1 MYIIVGLGNPGREY
15 ADTRHNMG
23 FMALDILAARHN
35 IDIRKENFRSV
46 YGEGRIGTER
56 VILAKPLTFM
66 NNSGWAVRDL
76 VNWFK
81 IEHDQL
87 IVIYDDIDLDPGD
100 LRIREKGSS
109 GSHNGMKSVIY
120 QLGFDDFPRIRVGVG
135 APEGGRDLI
144 AHVMSMPTGE
154 ALDKVKAALNDAA
167 DAAEL
172 MVSGR
177 IADAQMRFNKKPKRK
192 PNCCWRISCRLKAK
206 FRTLCTKPCVTLPS
220 AAANGC
226 VHSWCL
232 PRPNWAKQTKM
243 PSSRRWRPSK
253 WYTSIRW
260 FTTICRRWTTTVCA
274 AANRPAMCNTMKQPP
289 FWSAMRCKPKP
300 LMY

>member
-192 PNCCWRISCRLKAK
+192 KKEEAKKAVEAGYWPLYRYNPDLAKEGKNPFTLDSKPAKTDYKDFIMGEVRYASLKK
-206 FRTLCTKPCVTLPS
+206 LF
-220 AAANGC
+220 
-226 VHSWCL
+226 
-232 PRPNWAKQTKM
+232 
-243 PSSRRWRPSK
+243 
-253 WYTSIRW
+253 
-260 FTTICRRWTTTVCA
+260 
-274 AANRPAMCNTMKQPP
+274 PAVADQLFDRAEKEAENKYEYYKKL
-289 FWSAMRCKPKP
+289 SE
-300 LMY
+300 LD

>member
-1 MYIIVGLGNPGREY
+1 MEIEHGAVVTQRLVKLLFAGDLFGDIKLTADLRERIKQSDVMT
-15 ADTRHNMG
+15 AG
-23 FMALDILAARHN
+23 G
-35 IDIRKENFRSV
+35 SV

-144 AHVMSMPTGE
+144 AHVMSMPSGE

-192 PNCCWRISCRLKAK
+192 KKEEAKKAEAENAEQK
-206 FRTLCTKPCVTLPS
+206 GETKDE
-220 AAANGC
+220 
-226 VHSWCL
+226 
-232 PRPNWAKQTKM
+232 
-243 PSSRRWRPSK
+243 
-253 WYTSIRW
+253 
-260 FTTICRRWTTTVCA
+260 
-274 AANRPAMCNTMKQPP
+274 
-289 FWSAMRCKPKP
+289 
-300 LMY
+300 

>member
-1 MYIIVGLGNPGREY
+1 
-15 ADTRHNMG
+15 
-23 FMALDILAARHN
+23 
-35 IDIRKENFRSV
+35 
-46 YGEGRIGTER
+46 
-56 VILAKPLTFM
+56 M

-154 ALDKVKAALNDAA
+154 ALDKVKSALNDAA

-192 PNCCWRISCRLKAK
+192 KKEEAKKAEAENAEQK
-206 FRTLCTKPCVTLPS
+206 GETKDE
-220 AAANGC
+220 
-226 VHSWCL
+226 
-232 PRPNWAKQTKM
+232 
-243 PSSRRWRPSK
+243 
-253 WYTSIRW
+253 
-260 FTTICRRWTTTVCA
+260 
-274 AANRPAMCNTMKQPP
+274 
-289 FWSAMRCKPKP
+289 
-300 LMY
+300 

>member
-109 GSHNGMKSVIY
+109 GSHNGMKSII
-120 QLGFDDFPRIRVGVG
+120 QCLGSDRFKRIRIGIGEPVHTGV
-135 APEGGRDLI
+135 DYVL
-144 AHVMSMPTGE
+144 SKPTGE
-154 ALDKVKAALNDAA
+154 SLEKTQEGVQTAAKAVRDFLLHDWNYAMNH
-167 DAAEL
+167 
-172 MVSGR
+172 
-177 IADAQMRFNKKPKRK
+177 FN
-192 PNCCWRISCRLKAK
+192 
-206 FRTLCTKPCVTLPS
+206 
-220 AAANGC
+220 
-226 VHSWCL
+226 
-232 PRPNWAKQTKM
+232 Q
-243 PSSRRWRPSK
+243 
-253 WYTSIRW
+253 
-260 FTTICRRWTTTVCA
+260 
-274 AANRPAMCNTMKQPP
+274 
-289 FWSAMRCKPKP
+289 
-300 LMY
+300 